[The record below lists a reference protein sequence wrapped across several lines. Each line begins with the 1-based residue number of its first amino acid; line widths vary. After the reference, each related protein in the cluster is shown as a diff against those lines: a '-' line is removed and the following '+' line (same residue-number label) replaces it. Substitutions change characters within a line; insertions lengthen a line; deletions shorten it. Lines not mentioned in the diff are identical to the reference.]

1 MMLSAFDENE
11 EDRDKHMKIQR
22 MLTEHA
28 RLYGRLH
35 EELNFNILEQFKYAN
50 FWKFDEGKQNA
61 SEVNMNNF

>member
-50 FWKFDEGKQNA
+50 F
-61 SEVNMNNF
+61 